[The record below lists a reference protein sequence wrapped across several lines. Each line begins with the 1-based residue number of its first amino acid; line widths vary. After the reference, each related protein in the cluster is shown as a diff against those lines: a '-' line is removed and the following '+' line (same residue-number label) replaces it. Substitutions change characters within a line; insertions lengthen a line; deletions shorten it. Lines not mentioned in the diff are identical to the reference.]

1 MRWVLASSNAGKA
14 QEFVRLFR
22 GASTAWSSLDVV
34 LQSSLGVEPIDEPF
48 ETFLENGLRKAR
60 HAARV
65 TGLPALADDSGLV
78 VDALGGAP
86 GVQSAR
92 YLKAHGCQGLLDE
105 LRRTEA
111 SGRTAHFVCCLVLV
125 RHDHDPDPVIAV
137 GRWHGQV
144 ADAAR
149 GEQGFG
155 YDPVFLDTE
164 LGLTAAEMTAE
175 QKDARSHRAKAFAQL
190 MDQLR
195 SDDAVALRT
204 GV

>member
-1 MRWVLASSNAGKA
+1 MRWVLASGNAGKA

-22 GASTAWSSLDVV
+22 SSSTDWSSLEVV
-34 LQSSLGVEPIDEPF
+34 LQSSLGVEPTDEPF
-48 ETFLENGLRKAR
+48 ETFVENGLRKAR
-60 HAARV
+60 HAAQM

-78 VDALGGAP
+78 VHALGGAP

-92 YLKAHGCQGLLDE
+92 YLKDRGCQGLLDDLQSRQTSSRE
-105 LRRTEA
+105 
-111 SGRTAHFVCCLVLV
+111 AHFVCCLVLV
-125 RHDHDPDPVIAV
+125 RHAHDPDPVIAM

-144 ADAAR
+144 SDVAK
-149 GEQGFG
+149 GEHGFG

-164 LGLTAAEMTAE
+164 LGLTAAQMTAD

-190 MDQLR
+190 MDQLQAEQESLLR
-195 SDDAVALRT
+195 S

>member
-48 ETFLENGLRKAR
+48 ETFVENGLRKAR

-195 SDDAVALRT
+195 SDDVGALRT